1 MIKKLQTFSVSDFG
15 NKLIKDYIELFCSY
29 SIRNEIYARVSLH
42 VLLGQLLRNIY
53 FKNVARKIDVRV
65 HLLLIQPS
73 GTGKGAGYGFFV
85 KLAEDLGLKVEEL
98 TEATDAGLVGTI
110 DHYDYQ
116 TGRWVIT
123 EGIMKEADIIAME
136 EASTLF
142 DFTSEFSRKNLTY
155 IQIATNPLFDA
166 SCKISKKIGYAF
178 IQFKPHCSFLLL
190 SYKPDRLEEAVL
202 KRGFIQR
209 FITVFREVD
218 LTERFSIINSAI
230 EGINAMPEEE
240 FREKY
245 RSLVRRL
252 EVLQRIYGRKT
263 TPFEIDEE
271 AKLRIRD
278 VTIELLEMTKE
289 TTKKA
294 RVKLEEF
301 SFRLY
306 EVLTKLAIH
315 HAILCLKDSVDI
327 QDVIYA
333 RNLYKPIWRSTIFYV
348 EDLLEPKPVERSK
361 EHGRIL
367 SSIDEYKQL
376 LKEPKYVKNE
386 VYIRRK
392 VLVDKLKDRWNV
404 SSVTASTRLREL
416 ENDGWFER
424 RYFGSIPYVRLVRDV
439 R

>member
-1 MIKKLQTFSVSDFG
+1 MVLRTFTVNDFG

-29 SIRNEIYARVSLH
+29 SIKNEMYARVSLH

-53 FKNVARKIDVRV
+53 FKNVARKIDIRV

-110 DHYDYQ
+110 DHFDYHNN
-116 TGRWVIT
+116 RWVIT
-123 EGIMKEADIIAME
+123 EGLMKDADIIAME

-142 DFTSEFSRKNLTY
+142 DFSSDFSKKNLTY

-166 SCKISKKIGYAF
+166 SCKISKKIGNAY

-190 SYKPDRLEEAVL
+190 SYKPDRLEEAIL

-209 FITVFREVD
+209 FITIFREVD
-218 LTERFSIINSAI
+218 LTERLRILDAAI
-230 EGINAMPEEE
+230 EGINAIPEEE
-240 FREKY
+240 FKMKY
-245 RSLVRRL
+245 DSLVRRL
-252 EVLQRIYGRKT
+252 KVLQRIYGRKE
-263 TPFEIDEE
+263 TPFEIKED
-271 AKLRIRD
+271 AKLRLKD
-278 VTIELLEMTKE
+278 VTVELLEMIKE
-289 TTKKA
+289 ASKKA

-306 EVLTKLAIH
+306 EILTKLAIH

-361 EHGRIL
+361 EHRRIL
-367 SSIDEYKQL
+367 TTIDEYKTL
-376 LKEPKYVKNE
+376 LKEGKYVKNE
-386 VYIRRK
+386 VYVRRK
-392 VLVDKLKDRWNV
+392 ILVDRLKDRWDV
-404 SSVTASTRLREL
+404 SSVTASTRLKEL
-416 ENDGWFER
+416 ESDGWFER
-424 RYFGSIPYVRLVRDV
+424 RYFGSIPYVRLLRDV